1 MPKNRYAADPN
12 ALFKAATPAFRLP
25 PRFSITDGQSFLHA
39 VAAASARHRV
49 GRTQTGDDLTS
60 TEEGGS
66 LLSVTPA
73 GSEDELRDQIGRLT
87 IAFERAEG
95 RPPSERDDEFWI
107 AVNHLFDA
115 YQGPALGSVADV
127 MGGLS

>member
-1 MPKNRYAADPN
+1 MPRNRAKGG
-12 ALFKAATPAFRLP
+12 LFKEAPTSNVIPAK
-25 PRFSITDGQSFLHA
+25 FSITDGQSWLSA
-39 VAAASARHRV
+39 LAAASARHKV
-49 GRTQTGDDLTS
+49 SRTQTGDDLTS

-73 GSEDELRDQIGRLT
+73 GSEDELRSQIGRLT

-95 RPPSERDDEFWI
+95 RPPSDRDDEFWI

-115 YQGPALGSVADV
+115 YQGPKLGSVADV

>member
-1 MPKNRYAADPN
+1 MPKNRYQG
-12 ALFKAATPAFRLP
+12 LFKSASPPNIVPAK
-25 PRFSITDGQSFLHA
+25 FSITDGQGFLHA
-39 VAAASARHRV
+39 LAEASSRHRV
-49 GRTQTGDDLTS
+49 SRTQTGDDLTS

-95 RPPSERDDEFWI
+95 RPPSDRDDEFWI
-107 AVNHLFDA
+107 AVNHLFEA
-115 YQGPALGSVADV
+115 YQGPKLGSVADV

>member
-1 MPKNRYAADPN
+1 MPRNRAKGG
-12 ALFKAATPAFRLP
+12 LFKEAPTPNIVPAK
-25 PRFSITDGQSFLHA
+25 FSITDGQSFLHA

-49 GRTQTGDDLTS
+49 SRTQTGDDLTS

-73 GSEDELRDQIGRLT
+73 GSEDELRSQIGRLT

-95 RPPSERDDEFWI
+95 RPPSDRDDEFWI

-115 YQGPALGSVADV
+115 YQGPKLGSVADV
-127 MGGLS
+127 IGGLS